1 MATVVYNRNTP
12 PFGVP
17 IAGNDGQVS
26 PQWRMYF
33 SQLQTLFNSLQQRWI
48 KRFGGGLTVTG
59 NDITTYAGTESDPL
73 IFVTG
78 SPILILHTP
87 DYLRGTVTAC
97 SFDSGTSLLTI
108 SFTLDDGSV
117 IGSAD
122 GLFYGVLTSSVL
134 P

>member
-1 MATVVYNRNTP
+1 MAAVVYNRSTP
-12 PFGVP
+12 PLGVP
-17 IAGNDGQVS
+17 MVDKDGHVS

-33 SQLQTLFNSLQQRWI
+33 SQLQTLMNSLQQRWI
-48 KRFGGGLTVTG
+48 RRFGGGLTVTG
-59 NDITTYAGTESDPL
+59 NDITTYAGTENDPL
-73 IFVTG
+73 IFLPG
-78 SPILILHTP
+78 SPILILNTP

-97 SFDSGTSLLTI
+97 SYDSGTSLLTI
-108 SFTLDDGSV
+108 SFALDDGSV